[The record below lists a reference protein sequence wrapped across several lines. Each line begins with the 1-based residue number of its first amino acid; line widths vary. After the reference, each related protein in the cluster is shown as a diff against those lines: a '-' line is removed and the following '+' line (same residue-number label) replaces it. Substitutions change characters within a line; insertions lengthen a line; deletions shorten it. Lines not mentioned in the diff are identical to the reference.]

1 MKVIVDTSVWSLALR
16 RAKAPSSPHLKKL
29 QVLLDNGERLFLLGI
44 ILQELL
50 QGIREPAQAK
60 KVNDYLS
67 YMPIIEPGKDD
78 YVHAANI
85 YTTCRKKG
93 VQASTID
100 FLIAALAIRNECH
113 LLTADSDFERIAKHT
128 DLVLL

>member
-16 RAKAPSSPHLKKL
+16 RAKPPSSPQLKKL
-29 QVLLDNGERLFLLGI
+29 QILLDKGERIFLLGI

-50 QGIREPAQAK
+50 QGISEPAQAK
-60 KVNDYLS
+60 KVTDYFS
-67 YMPIIEPGKDD
+67 YMPLIEPQKDD
-78 YVHAANI
+78 YVQAAHI
-85 YTTCRKKG
+85 YTICRKKG

-113 LLTADSDFERIAKHT
+113 LLTSDKDFEHIAKHT